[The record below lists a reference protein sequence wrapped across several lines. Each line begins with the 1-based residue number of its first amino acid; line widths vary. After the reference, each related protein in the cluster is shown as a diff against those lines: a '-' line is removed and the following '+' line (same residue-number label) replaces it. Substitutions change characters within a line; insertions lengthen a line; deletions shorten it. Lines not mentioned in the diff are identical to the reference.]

1 MAAPASP
8 DRFGPI
14 ATKADLVKHPFVH
27 VKGILANE
35 QLPLQS
41 EDNKLEYARTRTVRT
56 TSHWRPMFDTIRAFG
71 SIGVVQAPARVNAL
85 ARGKSRAPH
94 HHACR

>member
-1 MAAPASP
+1 MAAHTCL
-8 DRFGPI
+8 DRCGPI
-14 ATKADLVKHPFVH
+14 ETKADLVKHPFIR

-41 EDNKLEYARTRTVRT
+41 EDKTLESARIQTVTT
-56 TSHWRPMFDTIRAFG
+56 TSHWRPMFDTILAG
-71 SIGVVQAPARVNAL
+71 GGLGVVQAPARVNAR
-85 ARGKSRAPH
+85 AHGKSRAPH